1 MENVNKKTQLKKY
14 KWIATGLFLFMASI
28 FIITTILQKE
38 NNADWIGYVRAFSEA
53 AMVGALADWF
63 AVTALFHYPMG
74 LKIPHTN
81 LIQNSKEKIGDN
93 LGNFVVD
100 NFLSPKNIRPYILKL
115 KIAHLIGNWLHQEKN
130 QNILIGECSAIILD
144 VLSKI
149 ENKTAT
155 KFIEEKLKNLAQDIK
170 PNILI
175 GNELD
180 YLIDKNIHQQ
190 FISYLSL
197 EIKKHLDNHQ
207 EIVRERVQKES
218 YSFIPKFI
226 DNSIADKIT
235 QGIIQ
240 YFNEIQQ
247 DSNHAIRLEITQKL
261 KKFSIELKT
270 DTQWEQELN
279 SLKNNL
285 LESDRLQTY
294 TEEIWNSIQ
303 NGIYQELYSE
313 NSSLK
318 IYIKKNIKNFAENLQ
333 KDELLQYKIDHWAR
347 TTAYKYILKHRHHFG
362 GLISSTMGNWEGREL
377 SQKLELEVGKD
388 LQYIRIN
395 GTIVGG
401 LVGLLLY
408 TIVHLL
414 G

>member
-28 FIITTILQKE
+28 FIITIILQKE

-144 VLSKI
+144 VLSRI

-175 GNELD
+175 GNGLD

-303 NGIYQELYSE
+303 NGIYQKLYSE

-318 IYIKKNIKNFAENLQ
+318 IYIKKIIKNFAENLQ

-362 GLISSTMGNWEGREL
+362 GVISSTMGNWEGREL

>member
-93 LGNFVVD
+93 LGNFIVD

-130 QNILIGECSAIILD
+130 QNILIRECSAIILD

-155 KFIEEKLKNLAQDIK
+155 KFIEEKLKNLSQDTK

-175 GNELD
+175 GNGLD

-285 LESDRLQTY
+285 LESNKLQTY
-294 TEEIWNSIQ
+294 AEEIWNSIQ
-303 NGIYQELYSE
+303 NGIHQELYSE

-318 IYIKKNIKNFAENLQ
+318 IYIKKNINIFAKNLQ

>member
-28 FIITTILQKE
+28 FIITIILQKE

-130 QNILIGECSAIILD
+130 QNILIRECSAIILD

-175 GNELD
+175 GNGLD

>member
-130 QNILIGECSAIILD
+130 QNILIRECSAIILD

-362 GLISSTMGNWEGREL
+362 GVISSTMGNWEGREL

>member
-130 QNILIGECSAIILD
+130 QNILIRECSAIILD

-175 GNELD
+175 GNGLD

>member
-28 FIITTILQKE
+28 FIITIILQKE

-130 QNILIGECSAIILD
+130 QNILIRECSAIILD
-144 VLSKI
+144 VLSRI

-155 KFIEEKLKNLAQDIK
+155 KFIEEKLKNLSQDIK

-175 GNELD
+175 GNGLD

>member
-1 MENVNKKTQLKKY
+1 MENVNKKIQLKKY

-130 QNILIGECSAIILD
+130 QNILIRECSAIILD